1 MTRARKELVAVEDTP
16 FYHCI
21 SRCVRRAYLCGEDYQ
36 SGQNFDHRKL
46 WLVERIKFL
55 SSVFAID
62 VCAYAVMSNHYHV
75 VLFINQ
81 DEANSWDH
89 EQILERLGRLFPAST
104 SRLKALLA
112 AAESDVA
119 RNHHGG
125 KIEQWRIFHF

>member
-1 MTRARKELVAVEDTP
+1 MHLLKGITITRARKKLVAVEDMP

-81 DEANSWDH
+81 DEASSLDH
-89 EQILERLGRLFPAST
+89 EQILERWLRKSKESLWVSGVPAS
-104 SRLKALLA
+104 SRC
-112 AAESDVA
+112 
-119 RNHHGG
+119 R
-125 KIEQWRIFHF
+125 